1 MSSTLRFI
9 AAASFTAV
17 AASPAAAQE
26 MAGGP
31 PGACAC
37 AVPAAPVAVV
47 AAPELP
53 RWGIGL
59 HAASMSLAPESD
71 QEAQTEFGGGGFH
84 VRYRVRPKWQLELS
98 SAHFTERL
106 EDGSDGDRHLSSVT
120 LAALYHFNPYARW
133 DWYVLAGIGGT
144 GDASEDITDEQRE
157 ASQMGHF
164 ALGAGIERRF
174 RRFGISAELR
184 VIGMAPP
191 EDDEDDAPG
200 VPTAPAM
207 TLPAAGEEPM
217 SGGQFSIAATYYF

>member
-1 MSSTLRFI
+1 MSATLRFV
-9 AAASFTAV
+9 AAASFTAI

-26 MAGGP
+26 VAGGP

-37 AVPAAPVAVV
+37 AVPAAPVVV
-47 AAPELP
+47 AAAPELP

-59 HAASMSLAPESD
+59 RATSLSLAPESD
-71 QEAQTEFGGGGFH
+71 HEAQTEYGGGGFH

-98 SAHFTERL
+98 TAHVTERL
-106 EDGSDGDRHLSSVT
+106 EDGGEGERQLQSVT

-133 DWYVLAGIGGT
+133 DWYVLAGFGGT
-144 GDASEDITDEQRE
+144 GDASPDISDEQRE
-157 ASQMGHF
+157 DSQMGHF

-184 VIGMAPP
+184 VVGMAPP
-191 EDDEDDAPG
+191 EEEDDDAPA

-207 TLPAAGEEPM
+207 TLPGEAGEPM